1 MSPQQ
6 FTANAWDR
14 ITENVK
20 NVFGWSPIEQLYSLY
35 VTSLLNRHLEGDII
49 EVGSWGGRSS
59 IALGLSA
66 LESQGTTVHAIDY
79 FPNKEDWK
87 ENSDGTYSFMIE
99 IDGKRIPGH
108 NLQTVW
114 KEPFENSIAP
124 FYRDHPNMI
133 EYFRSN
139 ITNAG
144 LKDRVRPFKGNA
156 QYFALQVPY
165 DFKCRMVYIDG
176 EHSYESVKNDIET
189 LSKFLVK
196 DGIIC
201 FDDAFTSYDGV
212 DKAITECVIQSGR
225 FHSFAKLTR
234 KLFIARKL

>member
-1 MSPQQ
+1 MNPQH
-6 FTANAWDR
+6 FTNNAWDR
-14 ITENVK
+14 ITESVK
-20 NVFGWSPIEQLYSLY
+20 DVFGWSPIEQLYSLY

-59 IALGLSA
+59 IALGLSVCDSP
-66 LESQGTTVHAIDY
+66 ETFVHAIDY

-87 ENSDGTYSFMIE
+87 ENSDGTFSFMIE

-139 ITNAG
+139 IANAG
-144 LKDRVRPFKGNA
+144 LKEKVKPFKGNA
-156 QYFALQVPY
+156 QFFAQQVPAG
-165 DFKCRMVYIDG
+165 FKCRMVYIDG

-189 LSKFLVK
+189 LSQFLVK

-212 DKAITECVIQSGR
+212 DRAITECVINSNR